1 MSTLVAPKLSP
12 LQEFIFYRTYSRWL
26 DDKMR
31 RETFHEVFGPVGEGR
46 YLTYMHEKFGDKV
59 PDRVWRLIEHRIYEL
74 GSMPSMRAAWT
85 AGPAL
90 DANHIAGYNCAA
102 IAFDS
107 IFSVVEL
114 FYILMCGTGVG
125 FSVESEYISKMP
137 VAKRPSGY
145 VIGTHEVKDSKEGWA
160 DALRLGMVTWFE
172 GNDLNF
178 DFSKVRPA
186 GARLKTMGG
195 RASGPEPLRR
205 LLSFTKDIITKAHG
219 RKLTSV
225 EWLDIGNMI
234 GEVVVVGGVRRS
246 SEISFSDL
254 DDTGMRDAKVWPFP
268 QHRHMSNNSV
278 CYKSKPS
285 MVDFMKEWSALAAS
299 GTGERGIFNL
309 EAAMKASP
317 RRAKALRDAGLE
329 HLLQHL
335 RTNPCGEINL
345 IALLGQFCNLTEV
358 VVRATDTFDDLCEKV
373 KAAVWMGAMQAT
385 LTDFPYLR
393 PSWKETCDRE
403 RLLGVSLTGQ
413 MDAPKLMTAEK
424 LAILK
429 DYAIKVCRKACKSLG
444 INMSVAITTG
454 KPSGTVSQLVNCASG
469 AHPRF
474 ARWYIR
480 RVRIDAKD
488 PLFRMM
494 RAQGVKFTPENG
506 QRPED
511 VERKRMKLVDE
522 GHTEEAA
529 KILVPDWSEDQ
540 VMMWVVAFPEAAPKG
555 CITRHEVSALDQL
568 EWYLKLKK
576 NWCEHNQSITVYV
589 RDEEW
594 LKVGAWV
601 YDNWDDISGIS
612 FLPYDGGHYEQAPYE
627 EIDEATYKAM
637 VKDFPTI
644 DYNQLSQFEQEDN
657 TTGSKSYA
665 CSGDKCELV

>member
-1 MSTLVAPKLSP
+1 MSSPKLSA

-26 DDKMR
+26 DEPKR
-31 RETFHEVFGPVGEGR
+31 RESFDEVFGPVGKGR
-46 YLTYMHEKFGDKV
+46 YLSYMHGKFGDKV
-59 PDRVWRLIEHRIYEL
+59 PDTVWRLIEGRMIEL
-74 GSMPSMRAAWT
+74 GAMPSMRAAWT

-90 DANHIAGYNCAA
+90 DANPISGYNCAA
-102 IAFDS
+102 LAFND
-107 IFSVVEL
+107 IQSVVEL

-125 FSVESEYISKMP
+125 FSVEKQYIDKMP
-137 VAKRPSGY
+137 TVERQTGY

-160 DALRLGMVTWFE
+160 DALKLGLSTWFS
-172 GNDLNF
+172 GRDVQF

-195 RASGPEPLRR
+195 RASGPDPLRK
-205 LLSFTKDIITKAHG
+205 LLDFCRDIIVKAQC
-219 RKLTSV
+219 RKLSSI

-254 DDTGMRDAKVWPFP
+254 DDAAMRDAKVWPFP
-268 QHRHMSNNSV
+268 LHRAMSNNSA
-278 CYKSKPS
+278 CYVVKPD
-285 MVDFMKEWSALAAS
+285 MVTFMREWSALAAS

-309 EAAMKASP
+309 EAAKKASP
-317 RRAKALRDAGLE
+317 RRAKTYAEAGCQW
-329 HLLQHL
+329 LLDHL

-345 IALLGQFCNLTEV
+345 DVWFGQFCNLTEV
-358 VVRATDTFDDLCEKV
+358 VVRATDTFDDLLEKV

-393 PSWKETCDRE
+393 PSWKNACDRD

-413 MDAPKLMTAEK
+413 MDNPKLMSDEK

-429 DYAIKVCRKACKSLG
+429 SYAIKQCRKACKALG
-444 INMSVAITTG
+444 INMSLAITTG

-469 AHPRF
+469 AHPRY
-474 ARWYIR
+474 ARWYMR

-494 RAQGVKFTPENG
+494 RAQGVQFTPENG

-511 VERKRMKLVDE
+511 VERKRSKLVAE
-522 GHTEEAA
+522 GHTVEAA
-529 KILVPDWSEDQ
+529 KILVPDWDESQ
-540 VMMWVVAFPEAAPKG
+540 VMMWVVAFPEAAPKAA
-555 CITRHEVSALDQL
+555 ITRHDVTALDQL

-589 RDEEW
+589 RDNEW

-601 YDNWDDISGIS
+601 FENWDDISGIS

-627 EIDEATYKAM
+627 EIDEAQYKQLL
-637 VKDFPTI
+637 KEFPKI
-644 DYNQLSQFEQEDN
+644 DYSQLSQFEQEDN